1 MHAFQ
6 QQILSLPGLPI
17 PPRRHRMRLSRTR
30 FAKHSLLAV
39 AYGLSPPK
47 HSLKPRLDFA
57 MMVRAALPDTICSRR
72 SVIRLARHAGKTT
85 LFATFPPRC
94 ACAFTPCPGFG
105 TLLDGTS
112 FSPVC
117 TPVRVGSFGGCLCP
131 GHPNAAAH
139 CPPQAVDKV
148 CLSTPPTTGPDGFA
162 QPELPIPA
170 LRLIVAAHSEQKTML
185 CQIVFFF
192 LAPCL
197 SCFHRVGAHS
207 LSAVGQRLSVPIPGP
222 HGNPNRRSGEGCLE
236 LDQTRKGYVNSPP
249 VTGCPHIGV

>member
-1 MHAFQ
+1 M
-6 QQILSLPGLPI
+6 SLL
-17 PPRRHRMRLSRTR
+17 RTR

-72 SVIRLARHAGKTT
+72 SVIHLARHAGKTT

-94 ACAFTPCPGFG
+94 AVTFTPCPDFG

-131 GHPNAAAH
+131 DHQMRQLTVRHRPLTKCVRAHHPPRTRMDLPSQNYPYQHSAGSWRRI
-139 CPPQAVDKV
+139 
-148 CLSTPPTTGPDGFA
+148 LSRKRCCAKSF
-162 QPELPIPA
+162 
-170 LRLIVAAHSEQKTML
+170 S
-185 CQIVFFF
+185 F
-192 LAPCL
+192 PCL

-207 LSAVGQRLSVPIPGP
+207 LSVVGQRLSVPIPGP
-222 HGNPNRRSGEGCLE
+222 HGNPNRRSGAG
-236 LDQTRKGYVNSPP
+236 K
-249 VTGCPHIGV
+249 IGVEPISINHMNLGL

>member
-17 PPRRHRMRLSRTR
+17 PPRRHRMSLSRTR
-30 FAKHSLLAV
+30 FAKHSLLAM

-94 ACAFTPCPGFG
+94 AFAFTPCPDFG

-131 GHPNAAAH
+131 D
-139 CPPQAVDKV
+139 QKAVDKV

-192 LAPCL
+192 FWLPAYPA
-197 SCFHRVGAHS
+197 FTG
-207 LSAVGQRLSVPIPGP
+207 
-222 HGNPNRRSGEGCLE
+222 LE
-236 LDQTRKGYVNSPP
+236 LIPFPLWVNGYRSRFRGR
-249 VTGCPHIGV
+249 TGIPTGALGRADWS

>member
-17 PPRRHRMRLSRTR
+17 PPRRHEMSLSRTR

-39 AYGLSPPK
+39 AYGLSPTKTLPQASARSCDDGTGRITRYHLLTPK
-47 HSLKPRLDFA
+47 RDP
-57 MMVRAALPDTICSRR
+57 SR
-72 SVIRLARHAGKTT
+72 RHAGKTT

-94 ACAFTPCPGFG
+94 AVTFTPCPGFG

-131 GHPNAAAH
+131 GHQMRQLTVRHRPLTK
-139 CPPQAVDKV
+139 CVW
-148 CLSTPPTTGPDGFA
+148 STPPTTDPDGFA

-170 LRLIVAAHSEQKTML
+170 LRRIVAAHSE
-185 CQIVFFF
+185 
-192 LAPCL
+192 
-197 SCFHRVGAHS
+197 
-207 LSAVGQRLSVPIPGP
+207 
-222 HGNPNRRSGEGCLE
+222 
-236 LDQTRKGYVNSPP
+236 
-249 VTGCPHIGV
+249 